1 MMKIQ
6 ACKPSRGYM
15 KAIGTFLLGG
25 TLMFSV
31 TARASDEYCPATSTT
46 CVGTWYAMSRAT
58 ACARRS
64 GRLQMRWPR
73 VIRTLSRSALPKS
86 PS

>member
-6 ACKPSRGYM
+6 ACKSSRGYM

-31 TARASDEYCPATSTT
+31 TARASDEY
-46 CVGTWYAMSRAT
+46 
-58 ACARRS
+58 
-64 GRLQMRWPR
+64 
-73 VIRTLSRSALPKS
+73 S
-86 PS
+86 PG